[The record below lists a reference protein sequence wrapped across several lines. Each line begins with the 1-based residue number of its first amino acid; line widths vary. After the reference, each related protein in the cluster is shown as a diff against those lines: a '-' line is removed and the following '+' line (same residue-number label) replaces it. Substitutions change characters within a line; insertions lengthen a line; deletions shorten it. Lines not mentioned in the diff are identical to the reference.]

1 MKNIKNKLMVTYR
14 KSEMKVRKH
23 SPEILA
29 GVGVVGVVGSLV
41 MACKATTKLNDILDE
56 SKEQLDKIKEVVS
69 DPAYKD
75 KYDEHDAKSDTTI
88 TYVQTGMK
96 VAKLYAPSVILCAG
110 SLGCLLASNNI
121 LRKRNAALTA
131 AYATIDKSFKEYRKR
146 VSERFGEEVEKE
158 IRYNI
163 KAKEITTVDEDGN
176 EVKETVKEIE
186 VDPNSPESYSD
197 YARFFDESCSAWQ
210 NDAEFNLTFLKA
222 QQQYANDLLRA
233 RGRLFLN
240 EVYRMLGIDETKAG
254 QIVGWIYN
262 PDNPTG
268 DNFVDFGIYNMQRD
282 RVRAFVNG
290 YEPNI
295 LLDFNVDG
303 VIWDLAYLDEI
314 DNLGTDS
321 IFGD

>member
-1 MKNIKNKLMVTYR
+1 MKEKLMKTY
-14 KSEMKVRKH
+14 KKVELKAIKH

-41 MACKATTKLNDILDE
+41 LACKATTKLSDILDE
-56 SKEQLDKIKEVVS
+56 SKEQLDKIKEVAA
-69 DPAYKD
+69 DPAYEE
-75 KYDEHDAKSDTTI
+75 KYSQDDAKKDTTI
-88 TYVQTGMK
+88 TYVQTAMK
-96 VAKLYAPSVILCAG
+96 VTKLYAPSVILCAS

-121 LRKRNAALTA
+121 LKKRNAALSA
-131 AYATIDKSFKEYRKR
+131 AYMTVDKSFKEYRKR
-146 VSERFGEEVEKE
+146 VADRFGEEVEKE

-163 KAKEITTVDEDGN
+163 KAEEITKVDENGN
-176 EVKETVKEIE
+176 EVTETVK
-186 VDPNSPESYSD
+186 VMDGTDDPNSYSD
-197 YARFFDESCSAWQ
+197 YARFFDESCAAWQ
-210 NDAEFNLTFLKA
+210 NDAEYNLTFLKA
-222 QQQYANDLLRA
+222 QQQYANDLLKA

-254 QIVGWIYN
+254 QVVGWVYN

-268 DNFVDFGIYNMQRD
+268 DNFVDFGIYNMQRE

-303 VIWDLAYLDEI
+303 VIWNLAW
-314 DNLGTDS
+314 
-321 IFGD
+321 

>member
-1 MKNIKNKLMVTYR
+1 MKEKLMKTY
-14 KSEMKVRKH
+14 KKVELKAIKH

-41 MACKATTKLNDILDE
+41 LACKATTKLSDVLEE
-56 SKEQLDKIKEVVS
+56 SKEQLDKIKEVAA
-69 DPAYKD
+69 DPAYEE
-75 KYDEHDAKSDTTI
+75 KYSQDDAKKDTTI
-88 TYVQTGMK
+88 TYVQTAMK
-96 VAKLYAPSVILCAG
+96 VTKLYAPSVILCAS

-121 LRKRNAALTA
+121 LKKRNAALSA
-131 AYATIDKSFKEYRKR
+131 AYMTVDKSFKEYRKR
-146 VSERFGEEVEKE
+146 VADRFGEEVEKE

-163 KAKEITTVDEDGN
+163 KAEEITKVDENGN
-176 EVKETVKEIE
+176 EVTETVK
-186 VDPNSPESYSD
+186 VMDGTDDPNSYSD
-197 YARFFDESCSAWQ
+197 YARFFDESCAAWQ
-210 NDAEFNLTFLKA
+210 NDAEYNLTFLKA
-222 QQQYANDLLRA
+222 QQQYANDLLKA

-254 QIVGWIYN
+254 QVVGWVYN

-268 DNFVDFGIYNMQRD
+268 DNFVDFGIYNMQRE

-303 VIWDLAYLDEI
+303 VIWDLAW
-314 DNLGTDS
+314 
-321 IFGD
+321 

>member
-1 MKNIKNKLMVTYR
+1 MKEKLMKTY
-14 KSEMKVRKH
+14 KKVELKTIKH

-41 MACKATTKLNDILDE
+41 MACKATTKLSDILED
-56 SKEQLDKIKEVVS
+56 SKEQLDKIKEVAA
-69 DPAYKD
+69 DPAYEE
-75 KYDEHDAKSDTTI
+75 KYSQDDAKKDTTI
-88 TYVQTGMK
+88 TYVQTGVK
-96 VAKLYAPSVILCAG
+96 VVKLYAPSVILCAS

-121 LRKRNAALTA
+121 LKKRNAALSA
-131 AYATIDKSFKEYRKR
+131 AYMTVDKSFKEYRKR
-146 VSERFGEEVEKE
+146 VADRFGEEVEKE

-163 KAKEITTVDEDGN
+163 KAEEITKVDEDGN
-176 EVKETVKEIE
+176 EVTETVKIMDGTD
-186 VDPNSPESYSD
+186 DPNSYSD
-197 YARFFDESCSAWQ
+197 YARFFDESCAAWQ
-210 NDAEFNLTFLKA
+210 NDAEYNLTFLKA
-222 QQQYANDLLRA
+222 QQQYANDLLKA

-254 QIVGWIYN
+254 QVVGWVYN

-268 DNFVDFGIYNMQRD
+268 DNFVDFGIYNMQRE

-303 VIWDLAYLDEI
+303 VIWNLAW
-314 DNLGTDS
+314 
-321 IFGD
+321 

>member
-1 MKNIKNKLMVTYR
+1 MKEKLMKTY
-14 KSEMKVRKH
+14 KKVELKAIKH

-41 MACKATTKLNDILDE
+41 MACKATTKLSDVLEE
-56 SKEQLDKIKEVVS
+56 SKEQLDKIKEVAA
-69 DPAYKD
+69 DPAYEE
-75 KYDEHDAKSDTTI
+75 KYSQDDAKKDTTI
-88 TYVQTGMK
+88 TYVQTAMK
-96 VAKLYAPSVILCAG
+96 VTKLYAPSVILCAS

-121 LRKRNAALTA
+121 LKKRNAALSA
-131 AYATIDKSFKEYRKR
+131 AYMTVDKSFKEYRKR
-146 VSERFGEEVEKE
+146 VADRFGEEVEKE

-163 KAKEITTVDEDGN
+163 KAEEITKVDENGN
-176 EVKETVKEIE
+176 EVTETVK
-186 VDPNSPESYSD
+186 VMDGTDDPNSYSD
-197 YARFFDESCSAWQ
+197 YARFFDESCAAWQ
-210 NDAEFNLTFLKA
+210 NDAEYNLTFLKA
-222 QQQYANDLLRA
+222 QQQYANDLLKA

-254 QIVGWIYN
+254 QVVGWVYN

-268 DNFVDFGIYNMQRD
+268 DNFVDFGIYNMKRE

-303 VIWDLAYLDEI
+303 VIWNLAW
-314 DNLGTDS
+314 
-321 IFGD
+321 

>member
-1 MKNIKNKLMVTYR
+1 MKEKLMKTY
-14 KSEMKVRKH
+14 KKVELKAIKH

-41 MACKATTKLNDILDE
+41 MACKATTKLSDILED
-56 SKEQLDKIKEVVS
+56 SKEQLDKIKEVAA
-69 DPAYKD
+69 DPAYEE
-75 KYDEHDAKSDTTI
+75 KYSQDDAKKDTTI
-88 TYVQTGMK
+88 TYVQTAMK
-96 VAKLYAPSVILCAG
+96 VTKLYAPSVILCAS

-121 LRKRNAALTA
+121 LKKRNAALSA
-131 AYATIDKSFKEYRKR
+131 AYMTVDKSFKEYRKR
-146 VSERFGEEVEKE
+146 VADRFGEEVEKE

-163 KAKEITTVDEDGN
+163 KAEEITKVDEDGN
-176 EVKETVKEIE
+176 EVTETIKVMDGTD
-186 VDPNSPESYSD
+186 DPNSYSD
-197 YARFFDESCSAWQ
+197 YARFFDESCAAWQ
-210 NDAEFNLTFLKA
+210 NDAEYNLTFLKA
-222 QQQYANDLLRA
+222 QQQYANDLLKA

-254 QIVGWIYN
+254 QVVGWVYN

-268 DNFVDFGIYNMQRD
+268 DNFVDFGIYNMQRE

-303 VIWDLAYLDEI
+303 VIWNLAW
-314 DNLGTDS
+314 
-321 IFGD
+321 

>member
-1 MKNIKNKLMVTYR
+1 MKEKLMKTY
-14 KSEMKVRKH
+14 KKVELKAIKH

-41 MACKATTKLNDILDE
+41 MACKATTKLSDILEE
-56 SKEQLDKIKEVVS
+56 SKEQLDKIKEVAA
-69 DPAYKD
+69 DPTYEE
-75 KYDEHDAKSDTTI
+75 KYSQDDAKKDTTI
-88 TYVQTGMK
+88 TYVQTGVK
-96 VAKLYAPSVILCAG
+96 VVKLYAPSVILCAG

-121 LRKRNAALTA
+121 LKKRNAALSA
-131 AYATIDKSFKEYRKR
+131 AYMTIDKSFKEYRKR
-146 VSERFGEEVEKE
+146 VADRFGEEVEKE

-163 KAKEITTVDEDGN
+163 KAEEVVTGVDENGN
-176 EVKETVKEIE
+176 AVTETVKCIDGTD
-186 VDPNSPESYSD
+186 DPNSYSD
-197 YARFFDESCSAWQ
+197 YARFFDESCAAWQ
-210 NDAEFNLTFLKA
+210 NDAEYNLTFLKA
-222 QQQYANDLLRA
+222 QQQYANDLLKA

-254 QIVGWIYN
+254 QVVGWVYN

-268 DNFVDFGIYNMQRD
+268 DNFVDFGIYNMQRE

-303 VIWDLAYLDEI
+303 VIWDLAW
-314 DNLGTDS
+314 
-321 IFGD
+321 

>member
-1 MKNIKNKLMVTYR
+1 MKEKLMKTY
-14 KSEMKVRKH
+14 KKVEVKAIKH

-41 MACKATTKLNDILDE
+41 MACKATTKLSDILEE
-56 SKEQLDKIKEVVS
+56 SKEQLDKIKEVAA
-69 DPAYKD
+69 DPAYEE
-75 KYDEHDAKSDTTI
+75 KYSQDDAKKDTTI
-88 TYVQTGMK
+88 TYVQTGVK
-96 VAKLYAPSVILCAG
+96 VVKLYAPSVILCAS

-121 LRKRNAALTA
+121 LKKRNAALSA
-131 AYATIDKSFKEYRKR
+131 AYMTVDKSFKEYRKR
-146 VSERFGEEVEKE
+146 VADRFGEEVEKE

-163 KAKEITTVDEDGN
+163 KAEEITKVDENGN
-176 EVKETVKEIE
+176 EVTETVK
-186 VDPNSPESYSD
+186 VMDGTDDPNSYSD
-197 YARFFDESCSAWQ
+197 YARFFDESCAAWQ
-210 NDAEFNLTFLKA
+210 NDAEYNLTFLKA
-222 QQQYANDLLRA
+222 QQQYANDLLKA

-254 QIVGWIYN
+254 QVVGWVYN

-268 DNFVDFGIYNMQRD
+268 DNFVDFGIYNMQRE

-303 VIWDLAYLDEI
+303 VIWNLAW
-314 DNLGTDS
+314 
-321 IFGD
+321 

>member
-1 MKNIKNKLMVTYR
+1 MKEKLMKTY
-14 KSEMKVRKH
+14 KKVELKAIKH

-41 MACKATTKLNDILDE
+41 MACKATTKLSDVLED
-56 SKEQLDKIKEVVS
+56 SKEQLDKIKEVAA
-69 DPAYKD
+69 DPAYEE
-75 KYDEHDAKSDTTI
+75 KYSQDDAKKDTTI
-88 TYVQTGMK
+88 TYVQTAMK
-96 VAKLYAPSVILCAG
+96 VTKLYAPSVILCAS

-121 LRKRNAALTA
+121 LKKRNAALSA
-131 AYATIDKSFKEYRKR
+131 AYMTVDKSFKEYRKR
-146 VSERFGEEVEKE
+146 VADRFGEEVEKE

-163 KAKEITTVDEDGN
+163 KAEEITKVDENGN
-176 EVKETVKEIE
+176 EVTETVK
-186 VDPNSPESYSD
+186 VMDGTDDPNSYSD
-197 YARFFDESCSAWQ
+197 YARFFDESCAAWQ
-210 NDAEFNLTFLKA
+210 NDAEYNLTFLKA
-222 QQQYANDLLRA
+222 QQQYANDLLKA

-254 QIVGWIYN
+254 QVVGWVYN

-268 DNFVDFGIYNMQRD
+268 DNFVDFGIYNMQRE

-303 VIWDLAYLDEI
+303 VIWNLAW
-314 DNLGTDS
+314 
-321 IFGD
+321 

>member
-1 MKNIKNKLMVTYR
+1 MKEKLMKTY
-14 KSEMKVRKH
+14 KKVELKAIKH

-41 MACKATTKLNDILDE
+41 LACKATTKLSDVLEE
-56 SKEQLDKIKEVVS
+56 SKEQLDKIKEVAA
-69 DPAYKD
+69 DPAYEE
-75 KYDEHDAKSDTTI
+75 KYSQDDAKKDTTI
-88 TYVQTGMK
+88 TYVQTAMK
-96 VAKLYAPSVILCAG
+96 VTKLYAPSVILCAS

-121 LRKRNAALTA
+121 LKKRNAALSA
-131 AYATIDKSFKEYRKR
+131 AYMTVDKSFKEYRKR
-146 VSERFGEEVEKE
+146 VADRFGEEVEKE

-163 KAKEITTVDEDGN
+163 KAEEITKVDEDGN
-176 EVKETVKEIE
+176 EVTETVKIMDGTD
-186 VDPNSPESYSD
+186 DPNSYSD
-197 YARFFDESCSAWQ
+197 YARFFDESCAAWQ
-210 NDAEFNLTFLKA
+210 NDAEYNLTFLKA
-222 QQQYANDLLRA
+222 QQQYANDLLKA

-254 QIVGWIYN
+254 QVVGWVYN

-268 DNFVDFGIYNMQRD
+268 DNFVDFGIYNMQRE

-303 VIWDLAYLDEI
+303 VIWNLAW
-314 DNLGTDS
+314 
-321 IFGD
+321 

>member
-1 MKNIKNKLMVTYR
+1 MKNIKESLMKTYKR
-14 KSEMKVRKH
+14 TELKVRKH

-29 GVGVVGVVGSLV
+29 GVGVVGVIASTV
-41 MACKATTKLNDILDE
+41 MACKATTKLSDILEE
-56 SKEQLDKIKEVVS
+56 SKDQLDQIKTVS
-69 DPAYKD
+69 VDPAYAD
-75 KYDEHDAKSDTTI
+75 KYSEDDAKKDTTI
-88 TYVQTGMK
+88 TYVQTGVK

-121 LRKRNAALTA
+121 LKKRNAALSA
-131 AYATIDKSFKEYRKR
+131 AYMTVDKSFKEYRKR
-146 VSERFGEEVEKE
+146 VADRFGEEVEKE

-163 KAKEITTVDEDGN
+163 KAKEVITVDENGN
-176 EVKETVKEIE
+176 EVTETVKIMDGTD
-186 VDPNSPESYSD
+186 DPNTYSD
-197 YARFFDESCSAWQ
+197 YARFFDESCAAWQ
-210 NDAEFNLTFLKA
+210 NDAEYNLTFLKA
-222 QQQYANDLLRA
+222 QQQYANDLLKS

-254 QIVGWIYN
+254 QVVGWVYN

-268 DNFVDFGIYNMQRD
+268 DNFVDFGIYNMQRE

-303 VIWDLAYLDEI
+303 VIWDLAW
-314 DNLGTDS
+314 
-321 IFGD
+321 